1 MVVVATMLLNVILVA
16 QHDSK
21 RSELLLG
28 QYGVLAGLQQ
38 DCVVGDQGISSVR
51 TTFSYLLAGPGY
63 SETPGQGK
71 LYTEPVLKTTTTHG
85 SASTYPHPSVPSQHE
100 SMAEP
105 PVAAVNTA
113 LATATGLTNQ
123 DLTDLDKIKGRI
135 EQTRHVRSDTRFL
148 GNVDNDSKGDV
159 QARKNGVVAWING
172 ETPPSLTGDNLIT
185 KPKVRKPRTAKPW
198 ISKKDKEKNAVALQ
212 FGNFFSQYATPFELH
227 GVLED
232 GGKDATIQISTLG
245 LYWYNP
251 NVSCA

>member
-1 MVVVATMLLNVILVA
+1 MLLNVILVA

-100 SMAEP
+100 SMAKP

-113 LATATGLTNQ
+113 FGTATGITNQ
-123 DLTDLDKIKGRI
+123 DHTDLDRIKGRI
-135 EQTRHVRSDTRFL
+135 EQTRHVRGDTRFL
-148 GNVDNDSKGDV
+148 GNVHNDAKGDV
-159 QARKNGVVAWING
+159 QARKNGIVGWFNG
-172 ETPPSLTGDNLIT
+172 ETPPSLTGEPHLIT
-185 KPKVRKPRTAKPW
+185 KPRSRKPRTAKPW
-198 ISKKDKEKNAVALQ
+198 ISKKDKEKNAVAMQ
-212 FGNFFSQYATPFELH
+212 FGNFFSTYATPFEVH

-232 GGKDATIQISTLG
+232 SGKEATIQISTNG

-251 NVSCA
+251 KVSCA